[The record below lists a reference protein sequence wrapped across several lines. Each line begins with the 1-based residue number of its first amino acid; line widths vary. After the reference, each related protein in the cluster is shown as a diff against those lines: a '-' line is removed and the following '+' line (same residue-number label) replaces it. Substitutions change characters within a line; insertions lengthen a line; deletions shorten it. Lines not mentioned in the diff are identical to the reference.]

1 MKTIID
7 NARRPLTD
15 TDWNGRK
22 YAADTVFVT
31 YRPVH
36 GGSGVV
42 REVRLKDLKPK
53 IRKEVQK
60 LLDKHAPSMVECTPV
75 KVVRGV
81 TPCFLKENVSQHVVP
96 RGAAPNDYEPPTITY
111 RGDPHKFRDEMQKA
125 YDSHPDPAFH
135 GKVEIPNA

>member
-1 MKTIID
+1 MPTKPLKAEYAKTPGEVIITWP
-7 NARRPLTD
+7 NAKGTPEWL
-15 TDWNGRK
+15 K
-22 YAADTVFVT
+22 VYQVT
-31 YRPVH
+31 
-36 GGSGVV
+36 
-42 REVRLKDLKPK
+42 RLKDLKPK